1 MKRWIIFTIVFI
13 LLIALILTLLVTW
26 LRMAFNAAFK
36 LFASI
41 KTEPLFYPNKI
52 DHPKNVYE
60 EIWNL
65 LLIEQYSNKK
75 TVLTSSTEGAR
86 EHHNREDYPDSF
98 KYIQIR
104 ECNTSISWYT
114 INGEDELYFYLV
126 LSPDGIMNAKY
137 TYNRTTKTLYGETE
151 LYFLLE
157 NFLEDYFQWCE
168 ESEDFSSDYSM
179 ESLGEFSFQYAD
191 PAQRNE
197 QSG

>member
-1 MKRWIIFTIVFI
+1 MKKWIIFAVAII
-13 LLIALILTLLVTW
+13 LLAAVLLTLTVNW
-26 LRMAFNAAFK
+26 LKTVFTEFFS
-36 LFASI
+36 LFVGV
-41 KTEPLFYPNKI
+41 PLFPSDTRKETMKI
-52 DHPKNVYE
+52 SHPQNVYE

-65 LLIEQYSNKK
+65 LLIEEYSNKK

-86 EHHNREDYPDSF
+86 ERHGREGF
-98 KYIQIR
+98 QYIQIR

-114 INGEDELYFYLV
+114 INGEEELYFYLV
-126 LSPDGIMNAKY
+126 LSPDGLMDAKY

-168 ESEDFSSDYSM
+168 ESEDFSSNYSM
-179 ESLGEFSFQYAD
+179 KAMGEFAFQYAD
-191 PAQRNE
+191 PAQRNG